1 MEETEEASAGLP
13 NSDCCA
19 SIFAAARCAIARA
32 DRASDFTLAT
42 PAAVL
47 DASVGGAANRDGEGG
62 AAEIGPADPGFA
74 DFPLSPKLPAGSA
87 GASNPPTP
95 PNPPIPEDAEDPERP
110 KTTVGIFV
118 SDGFGDA
125 PPPLADGVAPRRLP
139 LAEGG

>member
-1 MEETEEASAGLP
+1 MEETEGISAGLA

-47 DASVGGAANRDGEGG
+47 DVSVGGAANRDGAGG
-62 AAEIGPADPGFA
+62 AAEIGPADPA
-74 DFPLSPKLPAGSA
+74 SPALRDFPDLPVAPELPADSA
-87 GASNPPTP
+87 GAANPEAPG
-95 PNPPIPEDAEDPERP
+95 RL

-118 SDGFGDA
+118 SDGFADA
-125 PPPLADGVAPRRLP
+125 PPLPTDGVAPRRLP
-139 LAEGG
+139 LEGGG

>member
-1 MEETEEASAGLP
+1 MEETEETSAGLP

-32 DRASDFTLAT
+32 ERASDFTLAT

-47 DASVGGAANRDGEGG
+47 DASVGGAANRDGDGG
-62 AAEIGPADPGFA
+62 AAEIGPADPA
-74 DFPLSPKLPAGSA
+74 SPALPDLPDFPDVPAGSA
-87 GASNPPTP
+87 GAEIPANP
-95 PNPPIPEDAEDPERP
+95 EDPERP

-125 PPPLADGVAPRRLP
+125 LPPLADGVAPRRLP
-139 LAEGG
+139 PAGGG